1 MAELTPLRLAEA
13 LPPLRSDMTA
23 RSAGPTGRLPGIW
36 ARGLGVLAAVA
47 LGTLVLASTGQ
58 RITLAAKAL
67 PAATDMSRT
76 VATRTASP
84 SRMAAATDLPR
95 AN

>member
-1 MAELTPLRLAEA
+1 MAQLTPLRPTDA
-13 LPPLRSDMTA
+13 LPPLRADMSA
-23 RSAGPTGRLPGIW
+23 RAAGPTGRSPAIL

-58 RITLAAKAL
+58 RTTLAAKDL
-67 PAATDMSRT
+67 TAATDVSRA
-76 VATRTASP
+76 VATRLAPP
-84 SRMAAATDLPR
+84 SRMAAATDFAR